1 LSDPNEE
8 SLNRVPENLDSA
20 SLASYVSLESEI
32 LVASNITESRDTLL
46 IQETVAPIQADI
58 VDKPQNT
65 VVGGSSREIK
75 EYISVEGD
83 TIQSVAD
90 NFAVSAD
97 TIRWANEISGDSLN
111 VGTKLRI
118 LPVTGVVVDAKR
130 GDNAKS
136 IAEQT
141 GSSAEEVAAFN
152 DISADAEISE
162 KTQIIVPNGT
172 PRKVPQLTSLP
183 GTSRGYGPT
192 PNPVFTGGNT
202 YTRGYCTWH
211 AANRR
216 AQIGRPIPNR
226 MGNAISWARAAAS
239 AGYSVDGNP
248 RSGDVLYHRNIGGAG
263 HVAFVES
270 VNDDGSLSVSD
281 MNYPSWGRV
290 TRRTVPAG
298 DLGKYLFIH

>member
-1 LSDPNEE
+1 LSDQNEE

-111 VGTKLRI
+111 VGTKLKNS
-118 LPVTGVVVDAKR
+118 T
-130 GDNAKS
+130 S
-136 IAEQT
+136 Y
-141 GSSAEEVAAFN
+141 GSC
-152 DISADAEISE
+152 
-162 KTQIIVPNGT
+162 
-172 PRKVPQLTSLP
+172 
-183 GTSRGYGPT
+183 
-192 PNPVFTGGNT
+192 GG
-202 YTRGYCTWH
+202 C
-211 AANRR
+211 
-216 AQIGRPIPNR
+216 
-226 MGNAISWARAAAS
+226 
-239 AGYSVDGNP
+239 
-248 RSGDVLYHRNIGGAG
+248 
-263 HVAFVES
+263 
-270 VNDDGSLSVSD
+270 
-281 MNYPSWGRV
+281 
-290 TRRTVPAG
+290 
-298 DLGKYLFIH
+298 